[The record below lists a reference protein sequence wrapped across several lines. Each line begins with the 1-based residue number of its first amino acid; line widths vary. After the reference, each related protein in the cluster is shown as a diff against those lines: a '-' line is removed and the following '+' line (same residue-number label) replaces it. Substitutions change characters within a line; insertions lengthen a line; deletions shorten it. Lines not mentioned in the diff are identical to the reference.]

1 MVINMNLPNKITLF
15 RVILIPILIGV
26 GIATLYVEE
35 LSKPLWEAYG
45 YFSLGNLIMLIIF
58 VIGAFSDFL
67 DGYLARKLNLITN
80 FGKFADPL
88 ADKLLVLALMIVLV
102 EQKSLLEGW
111 IVTIILAREFI
122 VTGFRVV
129 AASRNIV
136 IAAGWLGKIKTNLQ
150 FGMVIL
156 LLIIG
161 PHTPIYYGNLNFFEI
176 LTMVVVYAT
185 AAMTII
191 SGAEYIIKN
200 ISVLKEGD

>member
-1 MVINMNLPNKITLF
+1 MNLPNKITLF
-15 RVILIPILIGV
+15 RVILIPILIGI

-35 LSKPLWEAYG
+35 LSTPLWAELG

-58 VIGAFSDFL
+58 VIGVFSDFL
-67 DGYLARKLNLITN
+67 DGYLARKMNLVTN

-88 ADKLLVLALMIVLV
+88 ADKLLVLALMVVLV

-111 IVTIILAREFI
+111 VVTIILAREFI

-150 FGMVIL
+150 FAMVIL
-156 LLIIG
+156 LLVIG
-161 PHTPIYYGNLNFFEI
+161 PHTPIYYGGLNFFEI

-185 AAMTII
+185 AIMTIV

-200 ISVLKEGD
+200 IGVLKEGD

>member
-1 MVINMNLPNKITLF
+1 MNLPNKITLF
-15 RVILIPILIGV
+15 RVILIPILIGI
-26 GIATLYVEE
+26 GIATLYVDE
-35 LSKPLWEAYG
+35 LSTPLWTELG

-67 DGYLARKLNLITN
+67 DGYLARKMNLVTN

-88 ADKLLVLALMIVLV
+88 ADKLLVLALMVVLV

-111 IVTIILAREFI
+111 VVTIILAREFI

-150 FGMVIL
+150 FAMVIL
-156 LLIIG
+156 LLVIG
-161 PHTPIYYGNLNFFEI
+161 PHTPIYYGDLNFFEI

-185 AAMTII
+185 AVMTIV

-200 ISVLKEGD
+200 IGVLKEGD

>member
-1 MVINMNLPNKITLF
+1 MNLPNKITLF
-15 RVILIPILIGV
+15 RVILIPILIGI
-26 GIATLYVEE
+26 GIATLYVDE
-35 LSKPLWEAYG
+35 LSTPLWTELG

-67 DGYLARKLNLITN
+67 DGYLARKMNLVTN

-88 ADKLLVLALMIVLV
+88 ADKLLVLALMVVLV

-111 IVTIILAREFI
+111 VVTIILAREFI

-150 FGMVIL
+150 FAMVIL
-156 LLIIG
+156 LLVIG
-161 PHTPIYYGNLNFFEI
+161 PHTPIYYGDLNFFEI

-185 AAMTII
+185 AIMTIV

-200 ISVLKEGD
+200 IGVLKEGD